1 MAATETSTRANAA
14 LDDLY
19 RHHVGE
25 VYRYTYAVLGNHADA
40 EDVTQTTFVNALR
53 ALERGESPENAS
65 AWLIAIAQNVVR
77 QRWRQAASRPAEVE
91 LVHDVPETAHEED
104 IEVDELVRA
113 LQRIPP
119 AQREAL
125 VMRELEGRSYNE
137 IAGLLGLT
145 TSALETLLFRAR
157 RSLAEELENVVT
169 CQNAELAMSKQLD
182 GRLSRKDRRRLDEH
196 LAECPDCARLAEMQK
211 RQRHAFKGLAVLPI
225 PVGLALFKGVPSA
238 SAAASLPTIGLG
250 ATGTTS
256 NGAAGAT
263 GVGVGGATSGGAVA
277 GGSLVAAAVK
287 VAAVIVA
294 ATVATGLAYKG
305 VQLAIGESPSSTS
318 ASPSATHERTTATG
332 ASQKGPTGTK
342 ATTLQPARGASPSSG
357 AQHGANAV
365 AGGVAMESE
374 TSVVGHVAGGETA
387 SDGNTGSANGS
398 GAGATND
405 GAGSAGDAGS
415 GPAAGSGSG
424 TPAAGAAG
432 TPAAVGTPAT
442 GTPSSAPSVSGG
454 GAPGASTT
462 AASAPPKGTTAPA
475 KAKPKKPKVRNPKA
489 APKPKPKPTPPAAK
503 PTAPPVGP
511 GASNGNGS
519 GNPQPGAGSGNP
531 QPGAGNGSGSPQPGA
546 GNGNGNPQPGAGGTS
561 TGGSHPVTPTPEPTS
576 GSTSESP
583 APAPAPTTD
592 TSAGEAPT

>member
-53 ALERGESPENAS
+53 ALERGESPQNAS
-65 AWLIAIAQNVVR
+65 AWLVAIAQNVVR

-91 LVHDVPETAHEED
+91 LVHDVPETPAEED

-196 LAECPDCARLAEMQK
+196 LAECPDCARLAQMQK

-250 ATGTTS
+250 ATGTAS

-305 VQLAIGESPSSTS
+305 VQLAQGESPSSTS

-332 ASQKGPTGTK
+332 QNQKSPAGTK
-342 ATTLQPARGASPSSG
+342 ATTRPPARRASPSSG

-374 TSVVGHVAGGETA
+374 TSVVGQVAGGETA
-387 SDGNTGSANGS
+387 SDGTTGSANGS
-398 GAGATND
+398 GAGATKD
-405 GAGSAGDAGS
+405 GAGSAGDAGT
-415 GPAAGSGSG
+415 GPATGSGSG
-424 TPAAGAAG
+424 TPAGAAG
-432 TPAAVGTPAT
+432 TPAAA
-442 GTPSSAPSVSGG
+442 TPSSAPSVSGG
-454 GAPGASTT
+454 GAPGASPT
-462 AASAPPKGTTAPA
+462 AASAPPKGTTTPA

-489 APKPKPKPTPPAAK
+489 ASKPKPKPTPPAAK

-519 GNPQPGAGSGNP
+519 GNPQPGAG
-531 QPGAGNGSGSPQPGA
+531 GSSA
-546 GNGNGNPQPGAGGTS
+546 
-561 TGGSHPVTPTPEPTS
+561 GGSHPVTPTPEPTS
-576 GSTSESP
+576 GGTSESP
-583 APAPAPTTD
+583 GPAPAPTPTTD
-592 TSAGEAPT
+592 TSAGETTTTTPGCPGAGSGPGKGQGCGVGNGYGQDNGKP

>member
-53 ALERGESPENAS
+53 ALERGESPQNAS
-65 AWLIAIAQNVVR
+65 AWLVAIAQNVVR

-91 LVHDVPETAHEED
+91 LVHDVPETPAEED

-196 LAECPDCARLAEMQK
+196 LAECPDCARLAQMQK

-263 GVGVGGATSGGAVA
+263 GVGVGGATSSGAVA

-305 VQLAIGESPSSTS
+305 VQLAQGESSSSTS

-332 ASQKGPTGTK
+332 QNQKGPAVTK
-342 ATTLQPARGASPSSG
+342 ATTLPPARGASPSSG
-357 AQHGANAV
+357 AQRGANAV

-374 TSVVGHVAGGETA
+374 TSVVGQVAGGETA
-387 SDGNTGSANGS
+387 GDGATGSANGS
-398 GAGATND
+398 GARATKD
-405 GAGSAGDAGS
+405 EAGSAGDAGT
-415 GPAAGSGSG
+415 GPATGSGSG
-424 TPAAGAAG
+424 TPAGAAG
-432 TPAAVGTPAT
+432 TPAAA
-442 GTPSSAPSVSGG
+442 TPSSAPSVSGG
-454 GAPGASTT
+454 GAPGASPT
-462 AASAPPKGTTAPA
+462 AASAPPKGTTTPA

-489 APKPKPKPTPPAAK
+489 ASKPKPKPTPPAAK

-519 GNPQPGAGSGNP
+519 GNPQPGAG
-531 QPGAGNGSGSPQPGA
+531 GSSA
-546 GNGNGNPQPGAGGTS
+546 
-561 TGGSHPVTPTPEPTS
+561 GGSHPVTPTPEPTS

-583 APAPAPTTD
+583 APAPTTD
-592 TSAGEAPT
+592 TSAGETTTTTPGCPAAGSGPGKGQGCGVGNAYGQDNGKP

>member
-53 ALERGESPENAS
+53 ALERGESPQNAS
-65 AWLIAIAQNVVR
+65 AWLVAIAQNVVR

-91 LVHDVPETAHEED
+91 LVHDVPETPAEED

-196 LAECPDCARLAEMQK
+196 LAECPDCARLAQMQK

-250 ATGTTS
+250 ATGTAS

-305 VQLAIGESPSSTS
+305 VQLAQGESPSSTS

-332 ASQKGPTGTK
+332 QNQKGPAGTK
-342 ATTLQPARGASPSSG
+342 ATTLPPARGASPSSG

-374 TSVVGHVAGGETA
+374 TSVVGQVAGGETA
-387 SDGNTGSANGS
+387 SDGTTGSANGS
-398 GAGATND
+398 GAGATKD
-405 GAGSAGDAGS
+405 GAGSAGDAGT
-415 GPAAGSGSG
+415 GPATGSGSG
-424 TPAAGAAG
+424 TPAGAAG
-432 TPAAVGTPAT
+432 TPAAA
-442 GTPSSAPSVSGG
+442 TPSSAPSVSGG
-454 GAPGASTT
+454 GAPGASPT
-462 AASAPPKGTTAPA
+462 AASAPPKGTTTPA

-489 APKPKPKPTPPAAK
+489 ASKPQPKPTPPAAK

-519 GNPQPGAGSGNP
+519 GNPQPGAG
-531 QPGAGNGSGSPQPGA
+531 GSSA
-546 GNGNGNPQPGAGGTS
+546 
-561 TGGSHPVTPTPEPTS
+561 GGSHPVTPTPEPTS
-576 GSTSESP
+576 GGTSESP
-583 APAPAPTTD
+583 GPAPAPTPTTD
-592 TSAGEAPT
+592 TSAGETTTTTPGCPGAGSGPGKGQGCGVGNAYGQDNGKP